1 MLYHVITNNVDIYNM
16 EEDEDWCDLL
26 KVQAVPH
33 IFLAGDPSST
43 LQIEG
48 IVPHV
53 GKDGIPRLLCQ
64 QIKNIKDIL
73 NSADKVHYRTIYHVG
88 KCFLNS
94 ESAFVKLELMPQPY
108 AFYNVNEDRSDHSS
122 GLKYAIYT
130 LDSEIAIK
138 SIKGVNGNI
147 QINPK
152 NILDANVYTKIDCN
166 NHKLETNAAFEIS
179 TFLPAQVFYTLL
191 LVPYGNKF
199 PRILICKN
207 VITFN
212 DSCNFGRV
220 ISRLAQADSYL
231 DKIES
236 QSNAWTIL
244 NSANSRSTDFYETDA
259 FINLPESLT
268 GFVSENAKFFWTDR
282 LYYYIW
288 HFSGQ
293 PKGDPNFGENEYKRL
308 FECSLEPVNE
318 KLRWNLETEFLNKC
332 FGALVQEI
340 FDWVKDI

>member
-1 MLYHVITNNVDIYNM
+1 M

-48 IVPHV
+48 IVPHI
-53 GKDGIPRLLCQ
+53 GKHGIPDLLCK

-73 NSADKVHYRTIYHVG
+73 NRADKVHYRTIYHVG
-88 KCFLNS
+88 KSFLNS

-108 AFYNVNEDRSDHSS
+108 VFYNVSEDRENHNSP
-122 GLKYAIYT
+122 LKYAIYT
-130 LDSEIAIK
+130 LNSEIAKENIK
-138 SIKGVNGNI
+138 EVNGNI
-147 QINPK
+147 KVNPD
-152 NILDANVYTKIDCN
+152 NIFDSNVHTKIDCK
-166 NHKLETNAAFEIS
+166 NHKLETNASFEIS
-179 TFLPAQVFYTLL
+179 TYLPVQVFYTLL
-191 LVPYGNKF
+191 LVPFGNGF

-220 ISRLAQADSYL
+220 VNRLAQEDTYL
-231 DKIES
+231 EKIEF

-244 NSANSRSTDFYETDA
+244 NSANSRSADYYETDA
-259 FINLPESLT
+259 FVNLPESLT
-268 GFVSENAKFFWTDR
+268 GFVSENARKFWTGR
-282 LYYYIW
+282 LHYYIW
-288 HFSGQ
+288 HFSGR
-293 PKGDPNFGENEYKRL
+293 PKGDPNFGENEYNRL
-308 FECSLEPVNE
+308 YESSLESVNE
-318 KLRWNLETEFLNKC
+318 KVRWNLETEFLNKC